1 MNFNPSND
9 KLMFCG
15 RNASRQYTP
24 VFNRIY
30 RYFPLILRM
39 DVRDMVFVG
48 VMEEQ
53 PDQDPVKH

>member
-39 DVRDMVFVG
+39 DVRGMVFVG

-53 PDQDPVKH
+53 PD